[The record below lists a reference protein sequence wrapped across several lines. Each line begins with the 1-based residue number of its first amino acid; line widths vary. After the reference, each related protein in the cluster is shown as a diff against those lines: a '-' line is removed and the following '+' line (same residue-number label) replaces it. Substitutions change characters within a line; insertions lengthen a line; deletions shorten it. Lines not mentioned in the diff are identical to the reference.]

1 MADYICKHCKFNNN
15 GWCVALKKNKLS
27 ETIEC
32 DSFKSGKY
40 GEFKDKKIDE
50 IIKTDSK
57 IGKWYRVISSE
68 SFYEDMVGKV
78 VDETD
83 KTYRLYFSNGIGTA
97 IFYKNQVQFEGEF

>member
-40 GEFKDKKIDE
+40 GQFKAEQPSSSNKSKTKEIDIVDLKE
-50 IIKTDSK
+50 AVKSGELKFYVKDN
-57 IGKWYRVISSE
+57 VI
-68 SFYEDMVGKV
+68 YCYN
-78 VDETD
+78 
-83 KTYRLYFSNGIGTA
+83 KTYEVV
-97 IFYKNQVQFEGEF
+97 KVGETKEN